1 LRKLKTVSVRVEHV
15 QEADL
20 AVKLED
26 HTDLDAGLP

>member
-15 QEADL
+15 QKPHL

-26 HTDLDAGLP
+26 DADLDAGLA